1 MQSPQPRG
9 LGESDCCCRR
19 GIGPQWTYHRR
30 PLGGGMAGRSRR
42 PGRGV
47 GPHVAR
53 TALPW
58 ALPCGGPVAD
68 FSRRQWLW
76 ECFCGGREHPPTPG
90 SQCAGS
96 GRRGLGPVE
105 SPGEGLL
112 LRSWGLPWAR
122 PSGALSPH
130 CLGQGP
136 VPAAHAG
143 VWAPREEAGVAC
155 GVSASRLSLGE
166 QLAGERSAQGLALFH
181 TPAPREAS
189 L

>member
-1 MQSPQPRG
+1 MWRG
-9 LGESDCCCRR
+9 RRCLGPC
-19 GIGPQWTYHRR
+19 P
-30 PLGGGMAGRSRR
+30 
-42 PGRGV
+42 
-47 GPHVAR
+47 VA
-53 TALPW
+53 ALD
-58 ALPCGGPVAD
+58 ARPVAD

-143 VWAPREEAGVAC
+143 AWAPREEAGVAC